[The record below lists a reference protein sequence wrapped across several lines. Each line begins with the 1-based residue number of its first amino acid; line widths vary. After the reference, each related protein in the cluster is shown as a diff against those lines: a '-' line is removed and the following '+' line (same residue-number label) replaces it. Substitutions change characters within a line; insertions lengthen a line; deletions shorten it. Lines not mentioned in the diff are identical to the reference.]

1 MSNDLFRIESERIC
15 NTYSIH
21 IFKGDEVIFEVCN
34 WNSLSSMHKREC
46 EEFVDY
52 LNNVTCEYERL
63 RGSMENSECILC
75 TEINEDLEKENKRL
89 KQRVAELELLNDGL
103 NYALKYIRKIDV
115 EIDIGDVE

>member
-46 EEFVDY
+46 EEFVNY
-52 LNNVTCEYERL
+52 LNNVT
-63 RGSMENSECILC
+63 
-75 TEINEDLEKENKRL
+75 KENKRL
-89 KQRVAELELLNDGL
+89 KERVAELELLNDGL
-103 NYALKYIRKIDV
+103 NYALKNIKKIDV
-115 EIDIGDVE
+115 EIDVGDVE

>member
-1 MSNDLFRIESERIC
+1 MSEFTIESERIGSS
-15 NTYSIH
+15 YAIR
-21 IFKGDEVIFEVCN
+21 ILKDGEVIFEVCN

-63 RGSMENSECILC
+63 RGTMENSECILC